1 MRILHVITRGDVGG
15 AQTQVLELA
24 TAQLAQGHEVSIAA
38 GSPGAMVA
46 AAAARGVRVIEI
58 LELVRSVS
66 VLADVRAVGRV
77 RKLLEAERPDVVHAH
92 SSKAG
97 LLVRLS
103 ARRCGVPTV
112 YTAHGWPFQQGAPVL
127 QRLVSWA
134 GEWVAGRWWGEVIC
148 VAEAERARALRAFVV
163 PRSRLHVVANGL
175 PDVTVSRR
183 ERPSG
188 RIVAIMVARVAPPK
202 DHAGAMR
209 AMALL
214 DDDRCVLR
222 FVGGGPGLEEAKALA
237 RDLDIE
243 RRVEFLG
250 DRDDV
255 AELLAEADVGLLWSR
270 YEGMPLAVLEA
281 MRAGLPVIVNELPG
295 AVELLGSCGVVTPH
309 DPAALADALR
319 ILIDDPPRAAQLG
332 ACGHRRFVEH
342 FSIERSEQATADV
355 YRVAISRA
363 RR

>member
-24 TAQLAQGHEVSIAA
+24 TAQLALGHEVSIAA
-38 GSPGAMVA
+38 GSPGSMIETAS
-46 AAAARGVRVIEI
+46 ARGARVIEI
-58 LELVRSVS
+58 TELVRSVS
-66 VLADVRAVGRV
+66 LLADLRAVGRV
-77 RKLLEAERPDVVHAH
+77 RELIAAERPDVVHAH

-103 ARRCGVPTV
+103 ARRRGVPTV
-112 YTAHGWPFQQGAPVL
+112 YTAHGWPFQKGAPL
-127 QRLVSWA
+127 IQRLVSWA
-134 GEWVAGRWWGEVIC
+134 GEAVAGHWWGEVIC
-148 VAEAERARALRAFVV
+148 VTEAERVRALRSFVV
-163 PRSRLHVVANGL
+163 PRSRVHVVANGL

-183 ERPSG
+183 ERPRG

-202 DHAGAMR
+202 DHAGVLR

-214 DDDRCVLR
+214 DDDRCILR
-222 FVGGGPGLEEAKALA
+222 FVGGGPGLEAAA
-237 RDLDIE
+237 SFSRDLKLE

-250 DRDDV
+250 DREDV
-255 AELLAEADVGLLWSR
+255 AELLADADVGLLWSR

-281 MRAGLPVIVNELPG
+281 MRAGLPVIANDLPG
-295 AVELLGSCGVVTPH
+295 AVELLGSCGVVTQH

-319 ILIDDPPRAAQLG
+319 MLIDDPPRAAQLG
-332 ACGHRRFVEH
+332 ACGRRRFVEH